1 MPWITLVSGVVI
13 MTTVLIAFLFNRSSI
28 QTLKESFDQ
37 LSPLQVH
44 QHIQSLP
51 PALIVRN
58 QQIINWNTNYDRIDE
73 EQCLI
78 TPLDEETTLINK
90 RMSDGHQLIT
100 SLLFMIW
107 AFFFLQNK
115 PHLQVRKLTL
125 RFILK
130 AAALPVL
137 GILILWILFR
147 PLSAMGVPVT
157 LWMIIWSM
165 MALLCFSSHLYKRKW
180 SAGPPHVL
188 MITMAIATIALAFIS
203 LDRFQ
208 SWLDQP
214 YVRTYLLLLQW
225 LIRMLCVVAVFAVN
239 LFLLKLVRSQITSLK
254 NRLFIFGGIA
264 LAVFIFGVMGHHWLP
279 ALSLGIMVFIVL
291 MLMDMTIDEK
301 KINFLWMSAW
311 ILAVAFYSTILW
323 WKGISGWDIDLID
336 FFNYF
341 SLSFVGGLI
350 LLISVIILNTAI
362 PTSWGWQHV
371 RIPDNLLLRHKIEL
385 TTLGT
390 LFIAFSLIGSV
401 TYLLEKD
408 RENKLIQEQLG
419 AIQYGAPSDF
429 ILQDGF
435 EIKRYDDSDF
445 ILDHRTD
452 QHQIDLPQFEIWSQ
466 EQDINQPIVV
476 GDEAVWQEKQGTLA
490 AFRPVRQRF
499 IEAFGRSLISKLFNI
514 YVFLFLVC
522 LGVVY
527 IVAQSMTRP
536 LSLLGEQLE
545 QISLGRTNPKIEWKQ
560 NDEIGQ
566 LINRYN
572 SMLEQLDQSVEAL
585 AHTERDQAWKE
596 MAKQVA
602 HEIKNPL
609 TPMKLSIQYLQ
620 MKAAGQEG
628 ALAQQVKKT
637 SQTLVEQID
646 NMTRIAENFSQF
658 GELPKVANQRV
669 LLNDVI
675 TSVHDLFRK
684 REDMNIQCRVPIDDC
699 FVFADKDHLIR
710 IFNNIIKNAIQAIPR
725 DREGEIL
732 VQLTR
737 KEHVALVSISDNGEG
752 ITEDRVKKV
761 FQPNFT
767 TKRSG
772 TGLGLAMCSKMI
784 ESMDGRIYFE
794 TEVNEGT
801 TFYVEIPLLR
811 IEENYM
817 AEEYTL

>member
-1 MPWITLVSGVVI
+1 V
-13 MTTVLIAFLFNRSSI
+13 
-28 QTLKESFDQ
+28 
-37 LSPLQVH
+37 
-44 QHIQSLP
+44 
-51 PALIVRN
+51 
-58 QQIINWNTNYDRIDE
+58 INWNIPYEHFDE
-73 EQCLI
+73 TQSI
-78 TPLDEETTLINK
+78 QKQLDETTTLFSK
-90 RMSDGHQLIT
+90 RMSDQNQLLT
-100 SLLFMIW
+100 SILFMIW
-107 AFFFLQNK
+107 AFCFIQNIPFLRI
-115 PHLQVRKLTL
+115 RKMTI
-125 RFILK
+125 RHIFK
-130 AAALPVL
+130 AAVIPLS
-137 GILILWILFR
+137 GILLLWVFKS
-147 PLSAMGVPVT
+147 PLSAIGVPVVF
-157 LWMIIWSM
+157 WMIIWGM
-165 MALLCFSSHLYKRKW
+165 MSIICFSSELYRKKW
-180 SAGPPHVL
+180 SPASPNILVNSASA
-188 MITMAIATIALAFIS
+188 ITIIIS
-203 LDRFQ
+203 WVCLGTFQ
-208 SWLDQP
+208 HWLDQP
-214 YVRTYLLLLQW
+214 AVSPHLLLLQW
-225 LIRMLCVVAVFAVN
+225 LIRILSIVAIFSLN
-239 LFLLKLVRSQITSLK
+239 LFLLKEARSITSSIK
-254 NRLFIFGGIA
+254 KRLLVFAGIA
-264 LAVFIFGVMGHHWLP
+264 MVVTLFTMINHAWYASLSEGIIVFIILV
-279 ALSLGIMVFIVL
+279 
-291 MLMDMTIDEK
+291 LMDMTIDEK

-311 ILAVAFYSTILW
+311 ILAVSLYATILW
-323 WKGISGWDIDLID
+323 WMGAEGLTIDIID

-341 SLSFVGGLI
+341 SLTFVGGLI
-350 LLISVIILNTAI
+350 LFLFLILVNTFL
-362 PTSWGWQHV
+362 PMVWGWQHV
-371 RIPDNLLLRHKIEL
+371 RIPENLLLRHKIEL

-390 LFIAFSLIGSV
+390 LFIAFSLIGGV

-408 RENKLIQEQLG
+408 RENKLVEEQLG

-435 EIKRYDDSDF
+435 EIKRFDEEDF
-445 ILDHRTD
+445 IVDHRTTK
-452 QHQIDLPQFEIWSQ
+452 HLMDLPYFSIWSA
-466 EQDINQPIVV
+466 EQSINQPVV
-476 GDEAVWQEKQGTLA
+476 IDDQAVWKEKQGNLA
-490 AFRPVRQRF
+490 AFRPIRQQF
-499 IEAFGRSLISKLFNI
+499 IEAFGASLISKLFNI

-536 LSLLGEQLE
+536 LALLGEQLE
-545 QISLGRTNPKIEWKQ
+545 QISLGRTNPKIKWKQ

-566 LINRYN
+566 LIHRYN
-572 SMLEQLDQSVEAL
+572 AMLEQLDQSAEAL

-620 MKAAGQEG
+620 MKANGQEG
-628 ALAQQVKKT
+628 LLADQVKKT
-637 SQTLVEQID
+637 AQTLVEQID

-658 GELPKVANQRV
+658 GELPKVSNQRV

-684 REDMNIQCRVPIDDC
+684 REDMDIQCRVPIDDC

-725 DREGEIL
+725 DRKGQIL
-732 VQLTR
+732 VQLAR
-737 KEHVALVSISDNGEG
+737 KDHMAFVSIQDNGEG